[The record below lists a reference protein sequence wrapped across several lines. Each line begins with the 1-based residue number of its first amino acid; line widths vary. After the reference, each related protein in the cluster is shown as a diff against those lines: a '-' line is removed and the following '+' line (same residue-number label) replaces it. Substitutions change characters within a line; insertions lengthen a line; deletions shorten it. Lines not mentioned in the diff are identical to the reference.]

1 MLLKDLL
8 SDVPGVLETRGDAE
22 IQALVTDS
30 REKARNGLFFCISGM
45 RFDAHDFA
53 AQAVENGCV
62 ALVVE
67 HFVDS
72 PVAQVRVDNV
82 RRAAAYIAAAF
93 YGHPARKLRMVRV
106 RHKGQNDHHLSDE
119 GHSGKGRVQDRPDRH
134 HREPDR

>member
-1 MLLKDLL
+1 M
-8 SDVPGVLETRGDAE
+8 
-22 IQALVTDS
+22 TDS

-72 PVAQVRVDNV
+72 PAAQVRVDNV
-82 RRAAAYIAAAF
+82 RRATAYIAAAF
-93 YGHPARKLRMVRV
+93 YGHPARKLRMVGV
-106 RHKGQNDHHLSDE
+106 CGTKG
-119 GHSGKGRVQDRPDRH
+119 KP
-134 HREPDR
+134 PPPI

>member
-67 HFVDS
+67 RFVDS

-82 RRAAAYIAAAF
+82 RRAAAYIAARSTAI
-93 YGHPARKLRMVRV
+93 LRASCAWWACAAQRA
-106 RHKGQNDHHLSDE
+106 K
-119 GHSGKGRVQDRPDRH
+119 RP
-134 HREPDR
+134 PPI

>member
-1 MLLKDLL
+1 MC
-8 SDVPGVLETRGDAE
+8 PGVLETRGDAQ

-93 YGHPARKLRMVRV
+93 YGHPARKLRMVGV
-106 RHKGQNDHHLSDE
+106 CGTKGKTTTTYLMKAILEKAGFNTGL
-119 GHSGKGRVQDRPDRH
+119 DRH